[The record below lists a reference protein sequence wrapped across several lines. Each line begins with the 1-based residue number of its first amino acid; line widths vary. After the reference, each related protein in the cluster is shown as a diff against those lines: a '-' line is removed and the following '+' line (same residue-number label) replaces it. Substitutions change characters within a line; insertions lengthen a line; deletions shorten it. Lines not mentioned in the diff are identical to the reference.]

1 MNQTVLLRIL
11 WKEYRQ
17 LRALWLVIAA
27 LVIFVQAVTLVV
39 GLSTGGE
46 IPIDELFGIG
56 LFLPLCYALG
66 CGATL
71 FAGEHESH
79 TYDFQRALPVSASRL
94 AAGKIGLGLFST
106 LLMPPAMWL
115 SAWLMSGGR
124 LPRIPVPLEIGLAG
138 MLVLIALFAWSV
150 LWSLL
155 LGRVLWSVV
164 LSAVSAFSATLLI
177 IPWLG
182 LAFRYLLP
190 AYLNNLANSF
200 ALLLACGLVL
210 LVTDYW
216 LGRRWLREYPLIWN
230 RPRRERR
237 AAAFGDRQRSSS
249 RLPGWHR
256 LVWHAWRQS
265 RVNLALNTGFPAL
278 ASLLFIV
285 HAVFFL
291 SGPVEAFRFALF
303 FAPAVAAFVGST
315 IFWADQRNGQYAF
328 LAERGVSPRRIW
340 ASRQMIG
347 IAAVAAYYAFA
358 LVCLAGDIA
367 NHHSAF
373 RIESVLANDLSPA
386 SNVYQD
392 SGEAIVY
399 QISRDAVL
407 YVFSFVG
414 LGVVLYSVGQACSLM
429 IRSGP
434 VALFCGLVCGWAAG
448 MWAGLMW
455 YLEVP
460 LWFSV
465 APIPVALLWASWLR
479 APDWMNERVRW
490 RHRWKLLLSVVVP
503 LAAVVGA
510 VICFRVYEIPL
521 RQPSL
526 SPEQVGPTV
535 SREALETAWAY
546 LGADADSKSLAD
558 YEPPRDVELAIA
570 DFLEASRRK
579 ECVFPTVL
587 LSESLSKDDS
597 VADLLGVTRFA
608 TVVTRTS
615 GLVLDSCDAL
625 EAEGRLDEALDRY
638 FAVLAFSR
646 HFRNCGDWHRQWQAD
661 MIEVQVW
668 RRLDTWTTA
677 ADQTAERIRG
687 AIVRLDEEHF
697 SVPVPRS
704 DAILEG
710 YRWYRR

>member
-1 MNQTVLLRIL
+1 
-11 WKEYRQ
+11 
-17 LRALWLVIAA
+17 
-27 LVIFVQAVTLVV
+27 
-39 GLSTGGE
+39 
-46 IPIDELFGIG
+46 
-56 LFLPLCYALG
+56 
-66 CGATL
+66 
-71 FAGEHESH
+71 
-79 TYDFQRALPVSASRL
+79 
-94 AAGKIGLGLFST
+94 
-106 LLMPPAMWL
+106 
-115 SAWLMSGGR
+115 
-124 LPRIPVPLEIGLAG
+124 
-138 MLVLIALFAWSV
+138 
-150 LWSLL
+150 
-155 LGRVLWSVV
+155 
-164 LSAVSAFSATLLI
+164 
-177 IPWLG
+177 
-182 LAFRYLLP
+182 
-190 AYLNNLANSF
+190 
-200 ALLLACGLVL
+200 
-210 LVTDYW
+210 
-216 LGRRWLREYPLIWN
+216 
-230 RPRRERR
+230 
-237 AAAFGDRQRSSS
+237 
-249 RLPGWHR
+249 
-256 LVWHAWRQS
+256 VWHAWRQS

-303 FAPAVAAFVGST
+303 FAPGVAAFVGST

-347 IAAVAAYYAFA
+347 IAAAAAYYAFA
-358 LVCLAGDIA
+358 LVCLAGDLA

-399 QISRDAVL
+399 QIPRDAVL

-455 YLEVP
+455 YMEVP

-465 APIPVALLWASWLR
+465 VPIPVALLWASWLR

-526 SPEQVGPTV
+526 SPEQLGPTV

-546 LGADADSKSLAD
+546 LGADADSTSLAD

-570 DFLEASRRK
+570 DFLEASRRN

-646 HFRNCGDWHRQWQAD
+646 HFRHCGDWHRQWQAD

-668 RRLDTWTTA
+668 RRLETWATA

-687 AIVRLDEEHF
+687 AIARLDKEHF

-710 YRWYRR
+710 YRWYRRQLDMQPETMGLLTAQEAFAYWFASRFMPWELVRLRRLLDASVSEELQRLEAVESALASGTALSELRFTFRDEDRQMQRWLRTTPLFRGGMLSGLTFEEVWGRCEVQRRIVRLQLELAAWQAEHGTLPETLDQLTGQESESSPVARLDPFTGAPFLYRPHGFGEAIAMRPDTGPELWTRGTTKEEVLPAGTPFLWSARPTITYRSRRGPLNIPREPNFGDFTYRPANSRTAYDVTSEQELWSLGQCFPIPIPAAKD